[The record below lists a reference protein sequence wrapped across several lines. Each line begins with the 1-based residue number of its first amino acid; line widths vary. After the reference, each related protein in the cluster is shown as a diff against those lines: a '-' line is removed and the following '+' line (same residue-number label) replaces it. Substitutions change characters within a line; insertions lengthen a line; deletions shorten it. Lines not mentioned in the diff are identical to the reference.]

1 MLVCNPYP
9 SRQFLYPVCLRG
21 CLTHWLQRLWFV
33 LLCSIVSLAIGGCP
47 PAGPPGPP
55 APRQRLAPPDPT
67 ARAAEQQAAFATA
80 EAIRAKGVSFEALQ
94 AFRDFVARYPSGPL
108 TDDALLTAGQIA
120 TSLGDYRNAQ
130 AAYQSLLDN
139 FPTSEHRP
147 TAYLEL
153 GIVRYNTQD
162 YDRSRETLQHY
173 LGSSVFPERQATAHY
188 YLGLIAYQQQRYTEA
203 LEELKRS
210 TETSSTTQQ
219 TEQAR
224 AEIARIVRD
233 NLTTTELERLAR
245 QYPNTYPGDVLLYHL
260 ALHYRE
266 ADNTIDEMAVL
277 QKFTTQF
284 PEHLNMP
291 EALARLHDLQAPIA
305 IEPTKIGVLL
315 PLSGDGSQ
323 YGQSALQGIELGLTL
338 IQEREPR
345 LLLSLVIRDDKGTSA
360 GASEALTALAGD
372 VQVIGVIG
380 PLFSQ
385 MATNL
390 APLTEVLNIPL
401 ISPYASDSDFPAL
414 SPYTFRN
421 SLTDAMQGR
430 FLAEYAVRG
439 LDLRRIAIL
448 YPNEPNGIS
457 LKDAFSQ
464 QVTRL
469 QGEIV
474 AEAPYAPEATDF
486 SKLFS
491 SIGGIDD
498 ETLHDL
504 RAGVDSSD
512 QAGTNP
518 TEAPLLSYDAI
529 FLPGYYD
536 KVGLIAPSL
545 ALYNITGVQLLGSDG
560 WNAPA
565 LIELGQSAVEGAIF
579 VDGFFADSPAP
590 LVREFV
596 ERFRAR
602 YNRIPDLLSAQAYDT
617 LLMLAQV
624 LKEGAKTRS
633 QLRDGLLQVQEFA
646 GVSGT
651 TSMLPDGDADKIP
664 YLLTVQGGRIV
675 QLN

>member
-1 MLVCNPYP
+1 MV
-9 SRQFLYPVCLRG
+9 
-21 CLTHWLQRLWFV
+21 H
-33 LLCSIVSLAIGGCP
+33 
-47 PAGPPGPP
+47 
-55 APRQRLAPPDPT
+55 
-67 ARAAEQQAAFATA
+67 AAEQQAAFAAA

-94 AFRDFVARYPSGPL
+94 AFLDFVERYPSGPL
-108 TDDALLTAGQIA
+108 TADALLAVGQIA
-120 TSLGDYRNAQ
+120 ASLGDYRNAQ
-130 AAYQSLLDN
+130 AAYQSLIDN
-139 FPTSEHRP
+139 FPTSEHLP

-153 GIVRYNTQD
+153 GIVRYNTHD
-162 YDRSRETLQHY
+162 YDRSQESLRHY
-173 LGSSVFPERQATAHY
+173 LGTSVFPERQATAYY
-188 YLGLIAYQQQRYTEA
+188 YLGLIARQQQRYAEA
-203 LEELKRS
+203 LAALKRS
-210 TETSSTTQQ
+210 VETSSTAEQ

-224 AEIARIVRD
+224 AEIARMVRD
-233 NLTTTELERLAR
+233 DLTTTELEQLAR
-245 QYPNTYPGDVLLYHL
+245 QYPDTYPGDVLLYQL

-277 QKFTTQF
+277 QEFTLRF
-284 PEHLNMP
+284 PEHPNMP
-291 EALARLHDLQAPIA
+291 VALARLHDLQAPITT
-305 IEPTKIGVLL
+305 EPIKIGVLL

-323 YGQSALQGIELGLTL
+323 YGQSALQGIELGLTML
-338 IQEREPR
+338 QEREPQ
-345 LLLSLVIRDDKGTSA
+345 LLLSLVIRDSKITSA
-360 GASEALTALAGD
+360 EASEALTALAND
-372 VQVIGVIG
+372 AQVIGVIG

-385 MATNL
+385 VATDL
-390 APLTEVLNIPL
+390 APLAEALSIPL

-439 LDLRRIAIL
+439 LHLRRFAIL
-448 YPNEPNGIS
+448 YPNEPDGIS

-469 QGEIV
+469 QGEVV
-474 AEAPYAPEATDF
+474 AVAAYAPEATDF
-486 SKLFS
+486 SQLLR
-491 SIGGIDD
+491 SIGGIDA
-498 ETLHDL
+498 ETRRDL
-504 RAGVDSSD
+504 QAGVASGN
-512 QAGTNP
+512 QEGTQP
-518 TEAPLLSYDAI
+518 AAAPLLPYDAI

-536 KVGLIAPSL
+536 KVGLIASSL
-545 ALYNITGVQLLGSDG
+545 ALHNITGVQLLGSDG

-602 YNRIPDLLSAQAYDT
+602 YHRVPDLLSAQAYDT

-624 LKEGAKTRS
+624 LKGGAKTRP

-664 YLLTVQGGRIV
+664 YLLAVQGGRIV

>member
-1 MLVCNPYP
+1 M
-9 SRQFLYPVCLRG
+9 RFRG
-21 CLTHWLQRLWFV
+21 RLTHWLQRLWFV
-33 LLCSIVSLAIGGCP
+33 LLCSIVSLVSGGCP
-47 PAGPPGPP
+47 PAGPPVPP

-67 ARAAEQQAAFATA
+67 VRAAEQQAAFAAA
-80 EAIRAKGVSFEALQ
+80 EATRAKGVSFEALQ
-94 AFRDFVARYPSGPL
+94 AFLDFVQRYPSGPL

-120 TSLGDYRNAQ
+120 ASLGNYRTAQ
-130 AAYQSLLDN
+130 AAYQSLVNN
-139 FPTSEHRP
+139 FPTSEHLP

-153 GIVRYNTQD
+153 GIARYNTQD
-162 YDRSRETLQHY
+162 YDRSREALRHY
-173 LGSSVFPERQATAHY
+173 LGTSAFPERQAVAHY
-188 YLGLIAYQQQRYTEA
+188 YLGLIARQQQRYAEA
-203 LEELKRS
+203 VAELKRS
-210 TETSSTTQQ
+210 AETSSAAEQ

-224 AEIARIVRD
+224 AEVARIVRD
-233 NLTTTELERLAR
+233 NLTTTELEQLAR
-245 QYPNTYPGDVLLYHL
+245 QYPNTYPGDVLLYQL

-277 QKFTTQF
+277 QAFTTQF
-284 PEHLNMP
+284 PEHANVP

-305 IEPTKIGVLL
+305 TEPTKIGVLL

-323 YGQSALQGIELGLTL
+323 YGRSALQGIELGFTVV
-338 IQEREPR
+338 QEHEPA

-372 VQVIGVIG
+372 TQVIGVIG

-385 MATNL
+385 VATDL
-390 APLTEVLNIPL
+390 APLTEALNIPL

-414 SPYTFRN
+414 SPYSFRN

-439 LDLRRIAIL
+439 LHLRRFAIL
-448 YPNEPNGIS
+448 YPNEPDGIS

-464 QVTRL
+464 QATQL
-469 QGEIV
+469 QGEVV
-474 AEAPYAPEATDF
+474 AVATYAPETTDF
-486 SKLFS
+486 SQLLS
-491 SIGGIDD
+491 SIGGTDD
-498 ETLHDL
+498 ETQRDL
-504 RAGVDSSD
+504 RTGVGSD
-512 QAGTNP
+512 QEGTHP
-518 TEAPLLSYDAI
+518 AVAPLLPYDAI

-536 KVGLIAPSL
+536 KVGLIASSL
-545 ALYNITGVQLLGSDG
+545 ALHNITGVQLLGSDG

-590 LVREFV
+590 LVQEFV

-602 YNRIPDLLSAQAYDT
+602 YNRVPDLLAAQAYDT
-617 LLMLAQV
+617 ILMLAQV

-633 QLRDGLLQVQEFA
+633 QLRDGLLQVQEFP